1 MCPWRFGSLSPRT
14 AEGRETPPVTK
25 RRVPTSPT
33 TSGPGGLWQRTS
45 GGSLGLVAIGAAMW
59 GTDPLFRQE
68 LALNMPSTA
77 IVAFE
82 QALPALLLAP
92 FVWRGLRH
100 ARAVFDRRDWIS
112 LVVLGCGSSA
122 LATLLFTYAFT
133 YDHPNT
139 PVLLQQVQ
147 PLFAVAGARM
157 ILGERLQRRYG
168 LYLLGGLAGG
178 YLIAFPHPLAIG
190 GVDGWAPALLAVAAA
205 ALWGLGTVL
214 GRRLGAKLAFTELT
228 ALRVATGL
236 VAAVVALAVSGDAS
250 SYLHVSAK
258 SVLCLVLL
266 ALVPGVLSLLVY
278 YRGLRGTPAAAATL
292 GELAF
297 PLTALVLDYIA
308 FGAVLSASQWLGLAV
323 LVATITMMGT
333 LRANGTPTGVEVPQ
347 LERLANGPF
356 LGGLVVPNS

>member
-1 MCPWRFGSLSPRT
+1 MTSRG
-14 AEGRETPPVTK
+14 A
-25 RRVPTSPT
+25 PTS
-33 TSGPGGLWQRTS
+33 SPGAGEAGLWQRTS
-45 GGSLGLVAIGAAMW
+45 GGSFALVALGAAMW

-82 QALPALLLAP
+82 QALPALLLGP
-92 FVWRGLRH
+92 FVWRGLRR
-100 ARAVFDRRDWIS
+100 ARAVFDRGDWIA
-112 LVVLGCGSSA
+112 LLVLGCGSSA

-147 PLFAVAGARM
+147 PLFAVAGARV
-157 ILGERLQRRYG
+157 ILGERLQPRYG
-168 LYLLGGLAGG
+168 LYLLGGLAGA
-178 YLIAFPHPLAIG
+178 YLIAFPHPLAVG
-190 GVDGWAPALLAVAAA
+190 GVDGWAPALLAFSAAG
-205 ALWGLGTVL
+205 LWGLGTVL

-228 ALRVATGL
+228 ALRVAAGL
-236 VAAVVALAVSGDAS
+236 VAALVALGVSGDAS
-250 SYLHVSAK
+250 AYLHVSAK
-258 SVLCLVLL
+258 SILCLVLL

-308 FGAVLSASQWLGLAV
+308 YRATLSPSQWLGLGL
-323 LVATITMMGT
+323 LVATIMTMGT

-347 LERLANGPF
+347 LAPAGDRRY
-356 LGGLVVPNS
+356 LGGLAVPGS